1 MVEWLGME
9 TRTSVEL
16 DGDAIEEL
24 ADWYRDHPY
33 HEGMTI
39 ALAELNDGSVPFHII
54 AGLIERCM

>member
-1 MVEWLGME
+1 ME